1 MVIAMKSL
9 GLVLAMVVVQSVTA
23 AGPVELKPQ
32 PQVAK
37 NVEAMPQVV
46 GGVAP
51 EAAAKINAAFKR
63 LDAKVAVAAAEC
75 RKGAEAL
82 VHQRVDDAW
91 DRGVEVTMRGPRYLS
106 VVIDDSLSCGGAHPD
121 VGTLPIVYDLNTGG
135 TVNWLKVLPAGA
147 RSGVDDAADG
157 NKIGAGIWPGLTA
170 MERKGAEG
178 DCRDFFA
185 TEESLPFV
193 LWLDAKAGAIMALPS
208 SVPHA
213 LLSCIGPVQITVA
226 QARKMGGFDKE
237 MLDALEAAHA
247 LQK

>member
-1 MVIAMKSL
+1 MKSL
-9 GLVLAMVVVQSVTA
+9 GLVLAMVVGQSVVA

-32 PQVAK
+32 PEVAK

-46 GGVAP
+46 GGVEP
-51 EAAAKINAAFKR
+51 EPAAKINAAFKR
-63 LDAKVAVAAAEC
+63 LDAKVAVAARDC

-82 VHQRVDDAW
+82 VHQPVEDAW

-106 VVIDDSLSCGGAHPD
+106 VMIDDSLTCGGPHPD

-135 TVNWLKVLPAGA
+135 TVNWLKLLPAGA

-157 NKIGAGIWPGLTA
+157 NKIGAVVWPVLTA

-178 DCRDFFA
+178 DCREFFA
-185 TEESLPFV
+185 TEQALPFV
-193 LWLDAKAGAIMALPS
+193 LWLDAKAGAIEAMPS
-208 SVPHA
+208 SVPHV
-213 LLSCIGPVQITVA
+213 LLPCLGPVVIPVA
-226 QARKMGGFDKE
+226 QARKMGGFNKE
-237 MLDALEAAHA
+237 MLDALEAAHG